1 MGNSLGRYSRNEL
14 NTLPEVGN
22 TSSWVIAFQ
31 GSRSGV
37 SSSALNLISNKYIP
51 ASDVSYVNYT
61 VQSASIQPGGLYKI
75 NYVAFADT
83 IPDAISVTV
92 YDTDL
97 KSIRKAMINWVANR
111 KWRQGQS
118 KSLGKL
124 KEEAA
129 KLTIWHFTKDMK
141 KQYNETFLV
150 LPGKDMDFKGDQSF
164 NADTL
169 ALDFIVIGMDNTR

>member
-1 MGNSLGRYSRNEL
+1 
-14 NTLPEVGN
+14 
-22 TSSWVIAFQ
+22 
-31 GSRSGV
+31 
-37 SSSALNLISNKYIP
+37 
-51 ASDVSYVNYT
+51 
-61 VQSASIQPGGLYKI
+61 
-75 NYVAFADT
+75 
-83 IPDAISVTV
+83 
-92 YDTDL
+92 
-97 KSIRKAMINWVANR
+97 MINWVANR